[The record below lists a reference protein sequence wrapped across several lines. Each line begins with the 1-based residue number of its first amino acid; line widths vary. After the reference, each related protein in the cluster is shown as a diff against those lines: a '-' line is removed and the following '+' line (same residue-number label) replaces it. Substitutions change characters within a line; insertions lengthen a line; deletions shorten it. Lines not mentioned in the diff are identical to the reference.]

1 MNNGPRLE
9 GPDLFVHPVSKALIA
24 VVHERGFEE
33 AGVEEICERGG
44 IDAEE
49 FARRLGTKAQA
60 TTAVFEAYIDDFRR
74 RVEAAYDGE
83 GDWPANLRAAAYETV
98 RWMNAYPEATW
109 FGMVGVLGAGDM
121 ALVAREGLFIWCAG
135 LIDAGR
141 EAAPDPA
148 AVPAAASM
156 IAVGAA
162 VEVVRRQ
169 QEGTFGGTTAET
181 VPQLMSAA
189 VRPYLGEATAQA
201 ELGVTPPG
209 DLAESS

>member
-1 MNNGPRLE
+1 MVEGSRLE
-9 GPDLFVHPVSKALIA
+9 GPELFAHPVSKALIA

-33 AGVEEICERGG
+33 AEVAEICGR
-44 IDAEE
+44 AEMAPAE
-49 FARRLGTKAQA
+49 FAARLGTKAQA
-60 TTAVFEAYIDDFRR
+60 TTAVFEAYIGDFRR
-74 RVEAAYDGE
+74 RVAAAYDGE
-83 GDWPANLRAAAYETV
+83 PDWPANLRAAAYETV
-98 RWMNAYPEATW
+98 RWMNAYPEAAW

-121 ALVAREGLFIWCAG
+121 ALVAREQLFIWCAG

-148 AVPAAASM
+148 AVPEAASM

-189 VRPYLGEATAQA
+189 VRPYLGEAAAQA
-201 ELGVTPPG
+201 ELGVAPPE
-209 DLAESS
+209 DLAE

>member
-1 MNNGPRLE
+1 MAAGRRLE
-9 GPDLFVHPVSKALIA
+9 GPELFVHPISKALIA
-24 VVHERGFEE
+24 VVHERGFEA

-44 IDAEE
+44 IDADD
-49 FARRLGTKAQA
+49 FARRLGSKVQA
-60 TTAVFEAYIDDFRR
+60 TTAVFEAYIGDFRR
-74 RVEAAYDGE
+74 RVAAAYDAE
-83 GDWPANLRAAAYETV
+83 PDWPANLRAASYETV
-98 RWMNAYPEATW
+98 RWMNAYPEAAW

-121 ALVAREGLFIWCAG
+121 ALVAREELFKWCAG

-189 VRPYLGEATAQA
+189 VRPYLGEAGAQA
-201 ELGVTPPG
+201 ELGVAPPE
-209 DLAESS
+209 DLAE

>member
-1 MNNGPRLE
+1 MAAGRRLE
-9 GPDLFVHPVSKALIA
+9 GPELFVHPISKALIA
-24 VVHERGFEE
+24 VVHERGFEA
-33 AGVEEICERGG
+33 AGVEEICER
-44 IDAEE
+44 AEMAPEE
-49 FARRLGTKAQA
+49 FAARLGTKAKA
-60 TTAVFEAYIDDFRR
+60 TVAVFTAYIGDFRR
-74 RVEAAYDGE
+74 RVAAAYDSE
-83 GDWPANLRAAAYETV
+83 PDWPANLRAASYETV
-98 RWMNAYPEATW
+98 RWMNAYPEAAW

-121 ALVAREGLFIWCAG
+121 ALVAREELFKWCAG

-169 QEGTFGGTTAET
+169 QEATFGGTTAET

-189 VRPYLGEATAQA
+189 VRPYLGEAGAQA
-201 ELGVTPPG
+201 ELGVAPPE
-209 DLAESS
+209 DLAE

>member
-1 MNNGPRLE
+1 MSGGGLLE
-9 GPDLFVHPVSKALIA
+9 GHELFVHPISKALIA
-24 VVHERGFEE
+24 VVHERGFEQ
-33 AGVEEICERGG
+33 AGLAEICERGG
-44 IDAEE
+44 IDPED
-49 FARRLGTKAQA
+49 FALRLGTKAQA
-60 TTAVFEAYIDDFRR
+60 TTRVFDAYIGDFRR
-74 RVEAAYDGE
+74 SVAAAFDGE
-83 GDWPANLRAAAYETV
+83 PDWPANLRAAAYETV
-98 RWMNAYPEATW
+98 RWMNIYPEAAW

-121 ALVAREGLFIWCAG
+121 ALVAREELFRWCAG

-189 VRPYLGEATAQA
+189 VRPYLGEAAAQA
-201 ELGVTPPG
+201 ELEVAPPE
-209 DLAESS
+209 DLAGTS

>member
-1 MNNGPRLE
+1 MSAGALLE
-9 GPDLFVHPVSKALIA
+9 GPELFVHPVSKALIA
-24 VVHERGFEE
+24 VVHERGFEQ
-33 AGVEEICERGG
+33 AGVEEICER
-44 IDAEE
+44 AEMAPEE
-49 FARRLGTKAQA
+49 FGARLGTKAQA
-60 TTAVFEAYIDDFRR
+60 TVAVFAAYIGDFRR
-74 RVEAAYDGE
+74 RVAGAYDAE
-83 GDWPANLRAAAYETV
+83 PDWPANLRAASYETV
-98 RWMNAYPEATW
+98 RWINAYPEAAW

-121 ALVAREGLFIWCAG
+121 ALVAREELFRWCAG

-189 VRPYLGEATAQA
+189 VRPYLGEAGAQA
-201 ELGVTPPG
+201 ELEMVPPG
-209 DLAESS
+209 DLAE